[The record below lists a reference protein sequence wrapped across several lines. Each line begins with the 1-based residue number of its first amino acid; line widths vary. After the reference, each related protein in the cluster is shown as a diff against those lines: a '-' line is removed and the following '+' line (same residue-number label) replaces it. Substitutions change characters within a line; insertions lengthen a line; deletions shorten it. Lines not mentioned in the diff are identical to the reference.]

1 MSPSA
6 NEGDDDMH
14 ERRIRSPSA
23 RFHRAGAAPH
33 NAAERS
39 GGTSVPQYECPSAH
53 VKDRRLHPDDSSLIV
68 ASRRKLLK

>member
-23 RFHRAGAAPH
+23 PLQRAGAAAPLRE
-33 NAAERS
+33 AEARLRE
-39 GGTSVPQYECPSAH
+39 GPSVGVEIL
-53 VKDRRLHPDDSSLIV
+53 RL
-68 ASRRKLLK
+68 ASW

>member
-23 RFHRAGAAPH
+23 PFHRAGAAPH

-39 GGTSVPQYECPSAH
+39 RGTSVPKDECPPTR
-53 VKDRRLHPDDSSLIV
+53 VKNRRLHPDDSLQV
-68 ASRRKLLK
+68 